1 MIFADESRQPAP
13 EVTPEQGRLL
23 TSFWS
28 AAERSMWMSRPG
40 KVHANAPLR
49 DCHITDTFPL
59 PSPSHKGIVRA

>member
-28 AAERSMWMSRPG
+28 AAKRSMWMSRPG
-40 KVHANAPLR
+40 KVHKNAR
-49 DCHITDTFPL
+49 FCARHTT
-59 PSPSHKGIVRA
+59 GISS

>member
-40 KVHANAPLR
+40 KVHKNAR
-49 DCHITDTFPL
+49 FCARQTT
-59 PSPSHKGIVRA
+59 GISR